1 MAARSAP
8 VESLER
14 VALTNPLQVE
24 DVDGTVAF
32 ADVGQCV
39 GNRPGR
45 CGRRGPSGR
54 VQGLT
59 AGQRGAERGR
69 MGAACAVC
77 AHAGKALDRDLD
89 VLVPVEEVVDWIAVA
104 AGDDDRGRAALV
116 DPLCELAL

>member
-24 DVDGTVAF
+24 DVDGTVAY
-32 ADVGQCV
+32 ADVTQCV

-45 CGRRGPSGR
+45 CGGRGASGL

-59 AGQRGAERGR
+59 PGQRRAERVR
-69 MGAACAVC
+69 MGAARAVC
-77 AHAGKALDRDLD
+77 TPAGKPLDRDLD
-89 VLVPVEEVVDWIAVA
+89 VLVPVEEMVDRIAVA
-104 AGDDDRGRAALV
+104 AGDDH
-116 DPLCELAL
+116 